1 MTEPTWPTV
10 MTPAHAALSTAAKA
24 GSTLSKVWTKMVTT
38 GMGIHTT
45 PAPAALPSTTIEAW
59 TRSPLPLVTVTKAA
73 DTGATLSEALT
84 EMVTEGMGIPTTPA
98 PAPLSTAADTGATLS
113 EALTEMVTEG
123 MGIPTTP
130 APASTA
136 ADTGA
141 TLSEA
146 LTEMVTE
153 GMGIHTTPAPAS
165 TAANTGATLS
175 EALTEMVTEGMGIH
189 TTPAPAGLPPATE
202 VWTRLPL
209 VTEAVTKDIDQDD
222 GAFAALIA
230 GIVCFTLLVI
240 CIIVWRWHLSRHK
253 GSYVTN
259 EMDDDDDMDD
269 EESVGSNTA
278 LQSREPLETKEDA

>member
-59 TRSPLPLVTVTKAA
+59 TRSPLPLVTVTK
-73 DTGATLSEALT
+73 
-84 EMVTEGMGIPTTPA
+84 
-98 PAPLSTAADTGATLS
+98 AADTGATLS

-209 VTEAVTKDIDQDD
+209 VTEAVTKGTYVHIDQDD

>member
-84 EMVTEGMGIPTTPA
+84 EMVTE
-98 PAPLSTAADTGATLS
+98 
-113 EALTEMVTEG
+113 
-123 MGIPTTP
+123 
-130 APASTA
+130 
-136 ADTGA
+136 
-141 TLSEA
+141 
-146 LTEMVTE
+146 
-153 GMGIHTTPAPAS
+153 
-165 TAANTGATLS
+165 
-175 EALTEMVTEGMGIH
+175 
-189 TTPAPAGLPPATE
+189 
-202 VWTRLPL
+202 
-209 VTEAVTKDIDQDD
+209 DIDQDD

>member
-175 EALTEMVTEGMGIH
+175 EALTEMVTE
-189 TTPAPAGLPPATE
+189 
-202 VWTRLPL
+202 
-209 VTEAVTKDIDQDD
+209 DIDQDD